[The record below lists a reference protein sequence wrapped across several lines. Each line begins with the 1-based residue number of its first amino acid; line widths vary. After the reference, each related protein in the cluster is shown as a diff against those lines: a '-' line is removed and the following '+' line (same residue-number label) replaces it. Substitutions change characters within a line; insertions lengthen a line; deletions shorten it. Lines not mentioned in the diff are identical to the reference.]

1 MQSRANKTIKYARW
15 FRHCKQI
22 RRQRLRWANCCCSL
36 RRRRSTQ
43 YTDAITNSTE
53 DRTAVAI
60 LKQFQPAV
68 LQRPTITNSAIERT
82 SVESDFRH
90 IVVKDAER
98 LW

>member
-1 MQSRANKTIKYARW
+1 MHADLIDAVNKTHPTPETASSELLLLATYVGDA
-15 FRHCKQI
+15 
-22 RRQRLRWANCCCSL
+22 
-36 RRRRSTQ
+36 RRS
-43 YTDAITNSTE
+43 TDAITNLTE

-90 IVVKDAER
+90 AVLKDAER
-98 LW
+98 L